1 MSIVQVYVQAGIV
14 WMLVGACVS
23 SLLVVEIF
31 RVKLEYCRGDRNL
44 VVINVCRN
52 MNLGVESF
60 VRTSRQ
66 PDDGCLGQAE
76 TRSIK

>member
-1 MSIVQVYVQAGIV
+1 MQAGIV

-31 RVKLEYCRGDRNL
+31 RVKLEYCRGDRSI

-52 MNLGVESF
+52 MNLGGENF
-60 VRTSRQ
+60 VRTSRR
-66 PDDGCLGQAE
+66 PDDGCLEQAE
-76 TRSIK
+76 TRSVK